1 VIAKK
6 LRRKQFL
13 WHLSELLLWD
23 DLQVSK
29 NKSQSWLGLYIALG
43 FVWGCSFIFI
53 KLGLEFL
60 TPFGVAFGRCALGSL
75 TLLIYLKIKGLTLVR
90 DKKLIGHLW
99 VVALLLNV
107 IPGIFF
113 AWAETEVTSILAG
126 IINAVTPLMTLIAII
141 VVSRNEKP
149 TTAQVVGLLLGFL
162 GVLTV
167 LGAWQGLGANPLWA
181 ILILLTAV
189 TCYGFSFPYSRR
201 FILPAQLK
209 PEVMAA
215 TQVTLAAFTLLPFYL
230 FDGIAK
236 DEYRVGPVLA
246 MAALGVFGS
255 GFAYIWNFT
264 IMRDAGSAIASSVT
278 YVTPLVAVLVGFIF
292 LNEIPHWYEPVGA
305 VIVLLGAAIA
315 QGRIPLTK
323 KH

>member
-1 VIAKK
+1 M
-6 LRRKQFL
+6 
-13 WHLSELLLWD
+13 
-23 DLQVSK
+23 SK
-29 NKSQSWLGLYIALG
+29 SKSQSWLGLYIALG
-43 FVWGCSFIFI
+43 IVWGCSFIFI

-60 TPFGVAFGRCALGSL
+60 TPFGVAFGRCALGAL
-75 TLLIYLKIKGLTLVR
+75 ALLIYLKVKGLSLVR
-90 DKKLIGHLW
+90 DRKMIGHLW

-126 IINAVTPLMTLIAII
+126 IINAVTPLMTLIAIML
-141 VVSRNEKP
+141 VSRNEKP
-149 TTAQVVGLLLGFL
+149 TAPQIVGLLLGFL

-167 LGAWQGLGANPLWA
+167 LGAWKGLGDNPLWA
-181 ILILLTAV
+181 ILVLLAAV

-215 TQVTLAAFTLLPFYL
+215 TQVTLGAITLLPL
-230 FDGIAK
+230 FLIDGIAK
-236 DEYRVGPVLA
+236 DEYRIGPVLA
-246 MAALGVFGS
+246 MIALGVFGS

-264 IMRDAGSAIASSVT
+264 IMRAAGSAIASSVT
-278 YVTPLVAVLVGFIF
+278 YVTPVVAVVVGLIF
-292 LNEIPHWYEPVGA
+292 LQEKLHWYEPVGA
-305 VIVLLGAAIA
+305 LVVLLGAAIA

-323 KH
+323 KP

>member
-1 VIAKK
+1 M
-6 LRRKQFL
+6 
-13 WHLSELLLWD
+13 
-23 DLQVSK
+23 
-29 NKSQSWLGLYIALG
+29 
-43 FVWGCSFIFI
+43 
-53 KLGLEFL
+53 
-60 TPFGVAFGRCALGSL
+60 
-75 TLLIYLKIKGLTLVR
+75 
-90 DKKLIGHLW
+90 IGHLW
-99 VVALLLNV
+99 VVSLLLNV

-126 IINAVTPLMTLIAII
+126 IINAVTPLMTLIAIM

-149 TTAQVVGLLLGFL
+149 TRPQAFGLILGFL

-167 LGAWQGLGANPLWA
+167 LGAWQGLGDNPLWA
-181 ILILLTAV
+181 ILILFAAV

-215 TQVTLAAFTLLPFYL
+215 TQVTLGAITLLPLFL

-246 MAALGVFGS
+246 MVALGVFGS

-278 YVTPLVAVLVGFIF
+278 YVTPLVAVLVGFLF
-292 LNEIPHWYEPVGA
+292 LSETLHWYEPAGA

-315 QGRIPLTK
+315 QGRISLSK
-323 KH
+323 KL

>member
-1 VIAKK
+1 M
-6 LRRKQFL
+6 
-13 WHLSELLLWD
+13 
-23 DLQVSK
+23 SK
-29 NKSQSWLGLYIALG
+29 SKSQSWLGLYIALG
-43 FVWGCSFIFI
+43 IVWGCSFIFI

-60 TPFGVAFGRCALGSL
+60 TPFGVAFGRCALGAL
-75 TLLIYLKIKGLTLVR
+75 ALLIYLKIKGLSLVR
-90 DKKLIGHLW
+90 DRKMIGHLW

-107 IPGIFF
+107 IPGILF

-149 TTAQVVGLLLGFL
+149 TTPQVVGLLLGFL

-167 LGAWQGLGANPLWA
+167 LGAWKGLGDNPLWA
-181 ILILLTAV
+181 ILILLAAV

-215 TQVTLAAFTLLPFYL
+215 TQVTLGAITLLPL
-230 FDGIAK
+230 FLINGIAK
-236 DEYRVGPVLA
+236 NEYRLGPVLA
-246 MAALGVFGS
+246 MVALGVFGS

-278 YVTPLVAVLVGFIF
+278 YVTPVVAVAVGLIF
-292 LNEIPHWYEPVGA
+292 LQEKLHWYEPVGA
-305 VIVLLGAAIA
+305 LIVLLGAAIA
-315 QGRIPLTK
+315 QGRIPVSK
-323 KH
+323 

>member
-1 VIAKK
+1 M
-6 LRRKQFL
+6 
-13 WHLSELLLWD
+13 
-23 DLQVSK
+23 SK
-29 NKSQSWLGLYIALG
+29 SKSQSWLGLYIALG
-43 FVWGCSFIFI
+43 IVWGCSFIFI

-60 TPFGVAFGRCALGSL
+60 TPFGVAFGRCALGAL
-75 TLLIYLKIKGLTLVR
+75 ALLVYLKIKGLSLVR
-90 DKKLIGHLW
+90 DRKMIGHLW

-107 IPGIFF
+107 IPGILF

-149 TTAQVVGLLLGFL
+149 TMPQVVGLLLGFL

-167 LGAWQGLGANPLWA
+167 LGAWKGLGDNPLWA
-181 ILILLTAV
+181 ILILLAAV

-201 FILPAQLK
+201 FILPAQLA

-215 TQVTLAAFTLLPFYL
+215 TQVTLGAITLLPL
-230 FDGIAK
+230 FLINGIAK
-236 DEYRVGPVLA
+236 SEFMLGPVLA
-246 MAALGVFGS
+246 MVALGVFGS

-264 IMRDAGSAIASSVT
+264 IMRAAGSAIASSVT

-292 LNEIPHWYEPVGA
+292 LSEIPHWYEPVGA
-305 VIVLLGAAIA
+305 AIVLLGAAIA
-315 QGRIPLTK
+315 QGRIPLSK
-323 KH
+323 KI